1 MEATNLFH
9 QQSHQTVRQ
18 LYWKTKD
25 PPKNSTES
33 TEYAPSISQ
42 PNLSPNFYE
51 KSTQNRWYQKNTEL
65 RVTLLPP
72 QKPTPELQNSKNLP
86 THTLGRPYLVDTPSM
101 ESTKFSE
108 HPGASSLRA
117 SMSLVFWAEDF
128 LQKFHPEIFGE
139 TPQKKEGGVQVGEK
153 L

>member
-1 MEATNLFH
+1 MPQVYPN
-9 QQSHQTVRQ
+9 QTSPLISTKNRP
-18 LYWKTKD
+18 KTDGTK
-25 PPKNSTES
+25 
-33 TEYAPSISQ
+33 
-42 PNLSPNFYE
+42 
-51 KSTQNRWYQKNTEL
+51 KNTEL